1 MMDTFT
7 GAARR
12 LLAVCPP
19 PAAACKGSRNI
30 KTLVLSFYI
39 SDPPQLSSIGRTVK
53 DVVSGGETEYLK
65 FHIFPP
71 PTSSNTSRNLR
82 KMLYESWQLDN
93 PPVHFGYVPKLRQV
107 SLASGARAWQAPFV
121 LTECFSKIATNLLEL
136 YLNFG
141 CEADLGSTRT
151 SQAPHHNIQKPHP
164 RISLLYLE
172 IDIHVSK
179 HPTILPRRPTCYGN
193 HPKEWKHLNLKLL
206 VMKWF
211 EEEDKVTNYLLL
223 FMECALGLKRIEL
236 RGKSPCA
243 NCNAIDLES
252 GISHVDEASRLIGA

>member
-1 MMDTFT
+1 MASPPFNIGLLPDHLLLEILERLDLPEALRAGAVSTRWRHLPHQLSRLHLHIGHFHGATPVEMMDTFT

-19 PAAACKGSRNI
+19 PAAACKCSRNI

-107 SLASGARAWQAPFV
+107 SLASRARAFGAVSEFWLRSWYV
-121 LTECFSKIATNLLEL
+121 YFSMPHEFHCCSA
-136 YLNFG
+136 
-141 CEADLGSTRT
+141 STYY
-151 SQAPHHNIQKPHP
+151 
-164 RISLLYLE
+164 IS
-172 IDIHVSK
+172 S
-179 HPTILPRRPTCYGN
+179 
-193 HPKEWKHLNLKLL
+193 
-206 VMKWF
+206 
-211 EEEDKVTNYLLL
+211 
-223 FMECALGLKRIEL
+223 
-236 RGKSPCA
+236 
-243 NCNAIDLES
+243 
-252 GISHVDEASRLIGA
+252 